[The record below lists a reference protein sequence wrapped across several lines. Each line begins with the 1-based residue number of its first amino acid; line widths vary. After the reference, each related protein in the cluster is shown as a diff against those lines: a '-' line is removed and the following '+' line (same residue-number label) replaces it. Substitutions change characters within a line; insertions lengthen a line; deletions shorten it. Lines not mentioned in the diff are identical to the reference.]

1 VAIDAWCALT
11 GGVQTMPEQKDSQV
25 ACSRILLVED
35 DPEHVFIALA
45 VLRQVLGDD
54 TQIVVAKTA
63 EEALAIIDNFT
74 DLDRPDLV
82 LVDLYLPNEGGFR
95 VLSGL
100 KAHGLPPEVPIFVV
114 TSSMYDRDVALS
126 YELGACAV
134 LFKPL
139 SRAQLK
145 EELKRMG
152 ALL

>member
-1 VAIDAWCALT
+1 MET
-11 GGVQTMPEQKDSQV
+11 PQKDV
-25 ACSRILLVED
+25 DPGCSRILLVED
-35 DPEHVFIALA
+35 DPEHVFIALT

-54 TQIVVAKTA
+54 TQILVAENA
-63 EEALAIIDNFT
+63 EEAVGIIEKFT
-74 DLDRPDLV
+74 DTDRPDLI
-82 LVDLYLPNEGGFR
+82 LVDLYLPSEGGFR
-95 VLSGL
+95 VLSSL
-100 KAHGLPPEVPIFVV
+100 RSHGFGSDVPIFVV

-152 ALL
+152 ILR